1 MSDNNQ
7 DESQDTPEPISLDD
21 DLAERARQD
30 LSDER
35 LVELYEMMVLIRR
48 FEEQAGRS
56 YQMKKIKGF
65 CHLYTGQE
73 ACATGGIAAVR
84 DDDYVMTAY
93 RDHGHALARGL
104 PPNEIMAELYG
115 KAAGCTDGKGGSMH
129 LFDVDNNFYGGWA
142 IVGGHIPLAAGMGF
156 AIDYRDEDRVC
167 LCYFGE
173 GAIHQGVFHEAANMA
188 AKWDLPVVYVIEDN
202 NYAMGTELDRVSAV
216 TDLTKKAVS
225 YDMASDSADGQD
237 LFDVYNTIGD
247 AAERAR
253 NGEGPT
259 LVHLD
264 TYRYRGHSM
273 TDPATY
279 RDREELEK
287 EQERD
292 PIQRF
297 SNWLIDENIC
307 TQDNLNDID
316 EQAQSRVDEAVEFAE
331 EADFPDESEL
341 ETDVYAE
348 WDWPID

>member
-1 MSDNNQ
+1 MSDQ
-7 DESQDTPEPISLDD
+7 ATESAEDSAEPISLNDD
-21 DLAERARQD
+21 IADDVRGD
-30 LSDER
+30 LSDDE
-35 LVELYEMMVLIRR
+35 LVELYEQMVLIRR
-48 FEEQAGRS
+48 FEEHAGRA

-104 PPNEIMAELYG
+104 EPNEVMAELHG
-115 KAAGCTDGKGGSMH
+115 KAAGYTDGKCGSMH
-129 LFDVDNNFYGGWA
+129 LFDVDKHFYGGWA
-142 IVGGHIPLAAGMGF
+142 IVGGHIPLAAGMAF

-188 AKWDLPVVYVIEDN
+188 SKWDLPVVYVVEDN
-202 NYAMGTELDRVSAV
+202 DYAMGTALDRVSAV

-225 YDMASDSADGQD
+225 YDMDAYAADGQD
-237 LFDVYNTIGD
+237 LFDVYNTIDEAVTG
-247 AAERAR
+247 AR
-253 NGEGPT
+253 NGEGPA

-279 RDREELEK
+279 RDRDELEQ
-287 EQERD
+287 EQQRD

-297 SNWLIDENIC
+297 SNWLIDEDIC
-307 TQDNLNDID
+307 TQDQLTNID
-316 EQAQSRVDEAVEFAE
+316 ESAQNQVDEAVEFAE

-341 ETDVYAE
+341 ETDV
-348 WDWPID
+348 